1 MKIGSVKEIKK
12 YEYRI
17 GLTPDNV
24 KSYVNAGHQVYIE
37 RNAGVGSGFMTE
49 DYVKAG
55 AIILDTAKEVWNTA
69 DMIVKVKEPLPDEY
83 PLFRQGQIIY
93 TYLHLAAD
101 RRLTDEMLKSGVSG
115 VAYET
120 LADSSGY
127 LPLLAPMSQIAG
139 RLSVQ
144 EGAKYLEKLYGG
156 SGVLLSGVPG
166 TPKANVVILGGGS
179 VGTNACKIAV
189 GMGANVT
196 IMDIN
201 IHRLEYLDDIFG
213 ARIQTL
219 YSNDVNVENALK
231 EADLVVGAVLIPGK
245 KAPKIIKRNY
255 LKEMRP
261 GSVIVDVAV
270 DQGGCCETTQMTY
283 HDDPIYKVDGVVHYC
298 VGNMPGAVPRT
309 STIALTNA
317 TLKYGLLIAENGL
330 EAACHKDEM
339 LYSAV
344 NTYDGKITY
353 KNVADSF
360 KMEYTDIREC
370 F

>member
-55 AIILDTAKEVWNTA
+55 AIILDTAKEVWA
-69 DMIVKVKEPLPDEY
+69 VSDMIVKVKEPLPKEY
-83 PLFRQGQIIY
+83 PLFRKGQIIY

-101 RRLTDEMLKSGVSG
+101 RALTDAMLESEVTG

-120 LADSSGY
+120 LDKNGY

-144 EGAKYLEKLYGG
+144 EGAKYQEKIFGG
-156 SGVLLSGVPG
+156 SGILLSGVPG
-166 TPKANVVILGGGS
+166 TPRANVLIIGGGS
-179 VGTNACKIAV
+179 VGMNACKIAV
-189 GMGANVT
+189 GMGAHVT
-196 IMDIN
+196 IMDIDT
-201 IHRLEYLDDIFG
+201 HRLEYLDDVFG
-213 ARIQTL
+213 SKVQTL
-219 YSNDVNVENALK
+219 YSTDAAIERAIRD
-231 EADLVVGAVLIPGK
+231 ADLVIGAVLIPGK
-245 KAPKIIKRNY
+245 KAPKLIKKSY

-270 DQGGCCETTQMTY
+270 DQGGCCETTHMTY

-309 STIALTNA
+309 STMALTNV
-317 TLKYGLLIAENGL
+317 TLGYGLQIANYGIE
-330 EAACHKDEM
+330 EACRRDPC
-339 LYSAV
+339 LYSSV
-344 NTYDGKITY
+344 NTYKGKITY
-353 KNVADSF
+353 ENVALSF
-360 KMEYTDIREC
+360 KLPYTDIHEM